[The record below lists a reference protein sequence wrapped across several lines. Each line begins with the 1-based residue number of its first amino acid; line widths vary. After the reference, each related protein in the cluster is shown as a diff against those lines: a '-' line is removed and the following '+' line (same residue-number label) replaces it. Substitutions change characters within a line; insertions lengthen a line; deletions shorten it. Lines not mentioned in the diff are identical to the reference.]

1 MKKCRFV
8 VSGVVQGVGVRAA
21 TQRRAQSLGLV
32 GWARNLADGAVEV
45 VAGGD
50 EAAVEDLA
58 AWLERGPRAAQV
70 ESVRRLPAH
79 GTELSEGMGFQVR

>member
-8 VSGVVQGVGVRAA
+8 VSGLVQGVGFRAA

-32 GWARNLADGAVEV
+32 GWAENLADGAVEV
-45 VAGGD
+45 VACGN
-50 EAAVEDLA
+50 EAAVEELA

-70 ESVRRLPAH
+70 ESVRRLPADRV
-79 GTELSEGMGFQVR
+79 ELPDGMGFHVR